1 MKTAQDVITTNQSYN
16 IHTLKDVPIRA
27 LIDAQ
32 QHFDQALFNGDIEW
46 SLDID
51 ALSYVIK
58 QRLEQEKEQENYLAT
73 AVAQPRRTLKDEQAE
88 QNWLNNEL
96 YGKEQA

>member
-27 LIDAQ
+27 LLDAQ
-32 QHFDQALFNGDIEW
+32 HHFDQAIFNGDIEW

-51 ALSYVIK
+51 ALSYVIE
-58 QRLEQEKEQENYLAT
+58 QRLTQG
-73 AVAQPRRTLKDEQAE
+73 EQA
-88 QNWLNNEL
+88 
-96 YGKEQA
+96 